1 MSKPTIEQKWRQ
13 QIEEVKT
20 EARKLPH
27 SRERDALLKKA
38 VSLKPLPISANGCRP
53 SYSSEMSDRPVGHQ

>member
-1 MSKPTIEQKWRQ
+1 MNKPTIEQKWRQ

-27 SRERDALLKKA
+27 SEERDALLKKA
-38 VSLKPLPISANGCRP
+38 RQLETASYVSEWLFSPELHPPK
-53 SYSSEMSDRPVGHQ
+53 

>member
-1 MSKPTIEQKWRQ
+1 MNKPPIEQKWRR

-27 SRERDALLKKA
+27 SRERDALLEKA
-38 VSLKPLPISANGCRP
+38 RQLETASYISEWLSP
-53 SYSSEMSDRPVGHQ
+53 EV

>member
-1 MSKPTIEQKWRQ
+1 MQMNKPTIEQKWRQ

-20 EARKLPH
+20 EAGKLPH

-38 VSLKPLPISANGCRP
+38 RQLETASHTCEWL
-53 SYSSEMSDRPVGHQ
+53 SSPELQPPK

>member
-1 MSKPTIEQKWRQ
+1 MNKPTIEQKWRR
-13 QIEEVKT
+13 QIGEVKT

-38 VSLKPLPISANGCRP
+38 RQLETAAYISEWLSPEVQPR
-53 SYSSEMSDRPVGHQ
+53 